1 MELYKLSAAE
11 LAKMLREGK
20 CTSTQILDSIYERI
34 DAVEDKVEAFVT
46 ITKEQAYAKA

>member
-20 CTSTQILDSIYERI
+20 CTSTQILDSIYRA
-34 DAVEDKVEAFVT
+34 DRRCGR
-46 ITKEQAYAKA
+46 

>member
-20 CTSTQILDSIYERI
+20 CTSTQISGFDL
-34 DAVEDKVEAFVT
+34 
-46 ITKEQAYAKA
+46 